1 MDTPVIRTTRG
12 AYQFVGN
19 EALSAGDHGADVV
32 FKESMDGIPMRN
44 PGHVRSKLLFLAAVL
59 AFGMHCML
67 PGLSAAVDDE
77 PYAKPRE
84 ALIKEIEATALNLA
98 SLVGRD
104 TVNPRVLNAIRKVPR
119 HEFVSEYLRAFAYD
133 NRPLPIGHG
142 QTVSQPYLVAVMT
155 DLLDL
160 EKGHTVLEI
169 GTGSGYQA
177 AVLAECVK
185 EVYTIEILEELGKEA
200 QARLKRLGYMNV
212 EVRIGDGYGGWKEK
226 APFDRIIVT
235 AAGNNIPPLLIE
247 QLKPGGRMVI
257 PVGEPHAAQQ
267 LMLIEKKED
276 GKIKTRLALPVA
288 FVPLTG
294 GH

>member
-1 MDTPVIRTTRG
+1 
-12 AYQFVGN
+12 
-19 EALSAGDHGADVV
+19 
-32 FKESMDGIPMRN
+32 MDGIPMRN
-44 PGHVRSKLLFLAAVL
+44 PGHLRSKLLFLAAVL

-67 PGLSAAVDDE
+67 PGLSAAVDDD
-77 PYAKPRE
+77 PYAQPRE
-84 ALIKEIEATALNLA
+84 ALIKEIEATALSLA

-104 TVNPRVLNAIRKVPR
+104 TVNPRVLDAIRKVPR
-119 HEFVSEYLRAFAYD
+119 HEFVSEHLRPFAYD
-133 NRPLPIGHG
+133 NRPLPIGHA
-142 QTVSQPYLVAVMT
+142 QTVSQPYIVAVMT

-160 EKGHTVLEI
+160 EKGHTVLEV

-185 EVYTIEILEELGKEA
+185 QVYTIEILEELGKEA

-235 AAGNNIPPLLIE
+235 VGGNNIPPPLIE

-257 PVGEPHAAQQ
+257 PVGEPDAAQQ
-267 LMLIEKKED
+267 LMLLEKQED
-276 GKIKTRLALPVA
+276 GKIKTRRALPVA